1 MADTDLTRL
10 PKHELLAVARGLE
23 AQSVGSRVI
32 AIEILKSIAA
42 QMPDPPHTCECS
54 ECAERGK
61 WVHDFKMVAREL
73 LTEYPTPYARINDAL
88 ARMRTLL
95 NYSDGH

>member
-1 MADTDLTRL
+1 MAVKEMTKR
-10 PKHELLAVARGLE
+10 ELLSVVRGLE
-23 AQSVGSRVI
+23 AQQIGSRIV
-32 AIEILKSIAA
+32 AIEILKAMAA
-42 QMPDPPHTCECS
+42 EMPDPPHNCECS

-73 LTEYPTPYARINDAL
+73 LAEHPIPHDAL